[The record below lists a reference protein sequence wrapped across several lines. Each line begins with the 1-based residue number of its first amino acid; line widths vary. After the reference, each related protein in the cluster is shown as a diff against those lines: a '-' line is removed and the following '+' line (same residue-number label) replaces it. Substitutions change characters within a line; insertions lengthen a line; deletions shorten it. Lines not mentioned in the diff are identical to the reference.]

1 MTVAE
6 ISEISSSFSALV
18 SGRKTVYPPI
28 HRVSGRG
35 KRGKRKKKKER
46 REN

>member
-1 MTVAE
+1 MGSYLAGVFE
-6 ISEISSSFSALV
+6 LV
-18 SGRKTVYPPI
+18 LKVYPPI

-35 KRGKRKKKKER
+35 KRGKRKRKKER